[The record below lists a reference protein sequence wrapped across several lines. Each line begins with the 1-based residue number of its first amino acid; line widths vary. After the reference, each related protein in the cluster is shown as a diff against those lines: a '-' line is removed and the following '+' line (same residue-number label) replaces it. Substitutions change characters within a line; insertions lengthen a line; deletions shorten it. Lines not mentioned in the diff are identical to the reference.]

1 LLNSLRFQSLKPILF
16 GQLPCNRAAASIT
29 KANNNLDVPQTFV
42 SCRAHLLAIFLN
54 PLIHNTV
61 NMLSQTLL
69 TLATAATTSAHFVL
83 NWPPTAGFLD
93 EEEVNGPCG
102 GATVTVNSSSPE
114 VQVGRFA
121 AQIQSSH
128 PTGNWQF
135 RATLD
140 TQEPYNWTNL
150 SMVQTEGAGI
160 FCLNYLTAPEDF
172 AGNAGILQVIDY
184 SGDGTLYQVCP
195 SGCPF

>member
-1 LLNSLRFQSLKPILF
+1 VKPILPVSSQIF
-16 GQLPCNRAAASIT
+16 ISFPQRT
-29 KANNNLDVPQTFV
+29 FEANTLDIPYVARKKHSAVPYT
-42 SCRAHLLAIFLN
+42 RLHKY
-54 PLIHNTV
+54 
-61 NMLSQTLL
+61 NMLTQTLL
-69 TLATAATTSAHFVL
+69 ALATAATTSAHFIL
-83 NWPPTAGFLD
+83 NWPPTAGFVD
-93 EEEVNGPCG
+93 DTEATGPCG

-150 SMVQTEGAGI
+150 SMVQTQGPGI
-160 FCLNYLTAPEDF
+160 FCLNYLSAPEDF
-172 AGNAGILQVIDY
+172 AGNAGVLQVVDY

-195 SGCPF
+195 DRGFL

>member
-1 LLNSLRFQSLKPILF
+1 
-16 GQLPCNRAAASIT
+16 
-29 KANNNLDVPQTFV
+29 
-42 SCRAHLLAIFLN
+42 
-54 PLIHNTV
+54 
-61 NMLSQTLL
+61 MLSQTLL
-69 TLATAATTSAHFVL
+69 ALATAATTSAHFVL

-93 EEEVNGPCG
+93 DEEANGPCG

-150 SMVQTEGAGI
+150 SMVQTEGPGI
-160 FCLNYLTAPEDF
+160 FCLNYLSAPENF

-195 SGCPF
+195 RVPVGEFS